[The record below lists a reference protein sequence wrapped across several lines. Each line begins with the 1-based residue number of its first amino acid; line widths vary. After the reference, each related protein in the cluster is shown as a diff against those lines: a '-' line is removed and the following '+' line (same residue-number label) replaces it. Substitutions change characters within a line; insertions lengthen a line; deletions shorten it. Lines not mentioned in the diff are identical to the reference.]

1 MTDAGPRA
9 DPSIPSAQS
18 PLVVALMNQKGGVG
32 KTTTT
37 VNLAA
42 GLAAAGLR
50 ALVVDLDP
58 QAHATLH
65 LGVDPSGSG
74 ASLYD
79 ALLAPAAAEPSLVRT
94 VGERL
99 ELMPADT
106 DMAAV
111 ETELA
116 AEPNRHARLQRLL
129 MRFAAGRDVV
139 LLDCPPSLGLL
150 TVNGLVAASRVIIP
164 MQAHYLALQG
174 VGKLLETVT
183 TMRAGLNPS
192 LRVDGVVLCMHDAS
206 STHTR
211 EVVAEMEAF
220 FGAPSCAGTAW
231 EGAAVFKP
239 PIRRNIKLAEC
250 PSFGQTIFAY
260 APGAPG
266 AEDYAALASTLRAR
280 WMPSRA
286 PGKMGKTGQPQTPDI
301 VVRPAKPE
309 PAARG

>member
-1 MTDAGPRA
+1 MTDTGPRA
-9 DPSIPSAQS
+9 DPNRS

-42 GLAAAGLR
+42 GLASIGMR

-65 LGVDPSGSG
+65 LGVDPTAGG

-79 ALLAPAAAEPSLVRT
+79 ALLAPAAAEPALVHA

-99 ELMPADT
+99 EVIPADT

-111 ETELA
+111 ESELA
-116 AEPNRHARLQRLL
+116 GEPNRHARLQRLL
-129 MRFAAGRDVV
+129 ARLAVGRDVV
-139 LLDCPPSLGLL
+139 LIDCPPSLGLL

-174 VGKLLETVT
+174 VGKLLETVAAL
-183 TMRAGLNPS
+183 RAGLNPS
-192 LRVDGVVLCMHDAS
+192 LRVDGVVLCMHDTS
-206 STHTR
+206 STHCR

-220 FGAPSCAGTAW
+220 FAQPACAGTAW
-231 EGAAVFKP
+231 EGAGVLPP

-250 PSFGQTIFAY
+250 PSFGKTIFDY

-266 AEDYAALASTLRAR
+266 AEDYAGLARGLQAR
-280 WMPSRA
+280 WRVVV
-286 PGKMGKTGQPQTPDI
+286 GGVKMGNPAFERIPDVVTRPTGPG
-301 VVRPAKPE
+301 
-309 PAARG
+309 AAMRGS